1 MREYVELNCLEED
14 GRLYHNNLL
23 DTIEALIPNQFD
35 SVHAADLLELPD
47 GDLLACWFAGSDE
60 GNADI
65 SIAVSRLKAG
75 ESRWSVGEIVSDD
88 PSRSEQNPSL
98 FAAPNGEIWLMYTC
112 LLYTSDAADEL

>member
-1 MREYVELNCLEED
+1 MPAGFESEDKAMREYVELNCLEED

-60 GNADI
+60 GNADQI
-65 SIAVSRLKAG
+65 KGRREQMECGGDRLG
-75 ESRWSVGEIVSDD
+75 
-88 PSRSEQNPSL
+88 
-98 FAAPNGEIWLMYTC
+98 
-112 LLYTSDAADEL
+112 